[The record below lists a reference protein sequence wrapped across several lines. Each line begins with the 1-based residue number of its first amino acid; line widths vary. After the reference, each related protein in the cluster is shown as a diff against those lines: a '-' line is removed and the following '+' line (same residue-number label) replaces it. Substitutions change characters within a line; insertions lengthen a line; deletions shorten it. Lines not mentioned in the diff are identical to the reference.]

1 MGVAINWDNPK
12 TLNEKLQWLKIY
24 WRDPLATVC
33 ADKYAVR
40 DYVRD
45 TIGEQYLNTLIG
57 VYDTIDEID
66 INSLP
71 DKFVLKATH
80 GSSMNIICSDKS
92 KMNWGNEKK
101 KLKRWLTTNYYCG
114 NREWVYKNIKPRIIC
129 EEYLGDNIVDYKLY
143 CFNGEPRYWFV
154 ATDRKAGVKADY
166 YELDWKKA
174 PFRWIYPP
182 LNSPPQKPQ
191 NSDKMIELSK
201 MLSKPFPFVRVD
213 FYEINGKIYFGEL
226 TFFHGSGFGW
236 YEPRE
241 YNEYLGQLLK
251 LPEKAW

>member
-33 ADKYAVR
+33 EDKYAVR

-101 KLKRWLTTNYYCG
+101 N
-114 NREWVYKNIKPRIIC
+114 
-129 EEYLGDNIVDYKLY
+129 
-143 CFNGEPRYWFV
+143 
-154 ATDRKAGVKADY
+154 
-166 YELDWKKA
+166 
-174 PFRWIYPP
+174 
-182 LNSPPQKPQ
+182 
-191 NSDKMIELSK
+191 
-201 MLSKPFPFVRVD
+201 
-213 FYEINGKIYFGEL
+213 
-226 TFFHGSGFGW
+226 
-236 YEPRE
+236 
-241 YNEYLGQLLK
+241 
-251 LPEKAW
+251 

>member
-71 DKFVLKATH
+71 DKFVLKATMVH
-80 GSSMNIICSDKS
+80 
-92 KMNWGNEKK
+92 
-101 KLKRWLTTNYYCG
+101 L
-114 NREWVYKNIKPRIIC
+114 
-129 EEYLGDNIVDYKLY
+129 
-143 CFNGEPRYWFV
+143 
-154 ATDRKAGVKADY
+154 
-166 YELDWKKA
+166 
-174 PFRWIYPP
+174 
-182 LNSPPQKPQ
+182 
-191 NSDKMIELSK
+191 
-201 MLSKPFPFVRVD
+201 
-213 FYEINGKIYFGEL
+213 
-226 TFFHGSGFGW
+226 
-236 YEPRE
+236 
-241 YNEYLGQLLK
+241 
-251 LPEKAW
+251 